1 MNTCTWSKE
10 FEAKAKRR
18 IFHGTDHVSVHNQ
31 PIMTVV
37 LQSNKAKDP
46 CTRHT
51 KLKEVPELRVN
62 SPAC

>member
-1 MNTCTWSKE
+1 MI
-10 FEAKAKRR
+10 KRNLR
-18 IFHGTDHVSVHNQ
+18 PRSNVQFFLGTHHVLVHNQ
-31 PIMTVV
+31 PTMTVV
-37 LQSNKAKDP
+37 LQSNSGKDP